1 MRVRVDG
8 LVLEVPDSIYEPSDD
23 SFLLMK
29 HSKNLKGKVL
39 DMGCGCGIQ
48 ALINAKNNPNNFV
61 LGVDINPTAIE
72 TSRYNASING
82 IKNAFFSESNLFDNI
97 SHSKFHGIIFN
108 PPYLPTQ
115 DDEKIKSSLNY
126 AFDGGKDGRFV
137 IDSFLY
143 DFEKH
148 LEDDGILL
156 LLQSE
161 VNNVEKTIAVLEGKD
176 FMVSIRDR
184 VSFFFEKIYLLEARR
199 QV

>member
-1 MRVRVDG
+1 MRIEMGGMVF
-8 LVLEVPDSIYEPSDD
+8 EVPDNVYEPSDD
-23 SFLLMK
+23 SLLLLK
-29 HSKNLKGKVL
+29 YSGSLKGKVL

-48 ALINAKNNPNNFV
+48 ALTNAKNNPDNFV
-61 LGVDINPTAIE
+61 LGVDVNPSAVQA
-72 TSRYNASING
+72 SRYNASMNR
-82 IKNAFFSESNLFDNI
+82 IKNAFFSESNLFEGI
-97 SHSKFHGIIFN
+97 EHSRFHGIIFN
-108 PPYLPTQ
+108 PPYLPTA

-148 LEDDGILL
+148 LEDNGVLL

-161 VNNVEKTIAVLEGKD
+161 LNNVEKTIAVLEEKD

-184 VSFFFEKIYLLEARR
+184 AEFFFEKIYVIEARR
-199 QV
+199 HV